1 MKLVFIIFV
10 LIILA
15 SFITGVILT
24 IREKK
29 KNKTDKLTDD
39 PRILFSVDDDKAVI
53 IRDKMVETPEN
64 KESDRFEIASSDV
77 VADSDDRF
85 VVGSPDVTED
95 NVINEENKIT
105 EENNDDSEDK
115 QEIAKSQTRFI
126 CNFDDEEII

>member
-1 MKLVFIIFV
+1 MKLVFAIFG

-29 KNKTDKLTDD
+29 KNKTDNLTDD
-39 PRILFSVDDDKAVI
+39 PKILFSVDEDKVVIDRDDV
-53 IRDKMVETPEN
+53 VQTPEN
-64 KESDRFEIASSDV
+64 KESDRFEFASSDV

-85 VVGSPDVTED
+85 VVSSP
-95 NVINEENKIT
+95 NVSEENKIT

-115 QEIAKSQTRFI
+115 KELAKSQTRFI
-126 CNFDDEEII
+126 CNFEDEEII